1 MSNLFPFS
9 LYSFQQGMKHTLTL
23 LLVTL
28 CTGVWAQHA
37 TPPSGTYCS
46 CPPTNA
52 RSSSFVTSIATKD
65 FVKGFLVRISW
76 YDLEPAKD
84 IYDWTYLDQQIDSA
98 TKYGKYIS
106 LGIHCG
112 PSTPEWVYNDGAQRL
127 QTQAPNGDLDTIA
140 VPWDPIFNQ
149 HWTDF
154 IDTLGSR
161 YNSDTSIRLVY
172 MNTSTANGFE
182 MQMPRTSTP
191 TLTALGYT
199 DSLMVSAW
207 KQSIDAFHAA
217 FTDKFLSNDF
227 HPVNGSDAVGD
238 SVFAYAR
245 KVIGKY
251 HYGASAWW
259 WTQNNTTVYPAQYS
273 MLQRSAVEHYF
284 TGVQVAR
291 NHTNDSAQIGPG
303 GLPAAIELAMT
314 DNICYWEVWSND
326 LQSPAFDS
334 FFRANYCKPVDPT
347 LDTILPI
354 GINDD
359 QLIDQRMTL
368 YPNPATEILH
378 ISLTENDGSAH
389 LQILHISG
397 KVMLKEPVIGNN
409 HTVNISR
416 FSAGIYI
423 VLLQTA
429 EHPLHYQR
437 LVVK

>member
-1 MSNLFPFS
+1 
-9 LYSFQQGMKHTLTL
+9 MKQTLTL

-28 CTGVWAQHA
+28 CASIMAQHA
-37 TPPSGTYCS
+37 EPPSGTYCS

-52 RSSSFVTSIATKD
+52 RSSSFVTNIATKD

-76 YDLEPAKD
+76 TDLEPIED
-84 IYDWTYLDQQIDSA
+84 VYDWTLLDQQIDSA

-112 PSTPEWVYNDGAQRL
+112 SSTPVWVYTDGAQQL
-127 QTQAPNGDLDTIA
+127 QTQAFNGNLDTIA
-140 VPWDPIFNQ
+140 VAWDPIFNQ
-149 HWTDF
+149 HWTNF

-182 MQMPRTSTP
+182 MQMPFNSTP
-191 TLTALGYT
+191 SLTDLGYS

-207 KQSIDAFHAA
+207 KQSIDAFNAA
-217 FTDKFLSNDF
+217 FPDKFLSNDF
-227 HPVNGSDAVGD
+227 HPVNSSDAVGD

-245 KVIGKY
+245 NVIGRY
-251 HYGASAWW
+251 RYGASAWW

-326 LQSPAFDS
+326 LQTSSFDS
-334 FFRANYCKPVDPT
+334 FFRANYCEPVDPT
-347 LDTILPI
+347 QDTMPTV
-354 GINDD
+354 GVNDLKPAD
-359 QLIDQRMTL
+359 EWSVQI
-368 YPNPATEILH
+368 YPNPAKHVLNIRSTTLLAD
-378 ISLTENDGSAH
+378 SKV
-389 LQILHISG
+389 QIVHVSG
-397 KVMLKEPVIGNN
+397 KVVMETKTLDDSNSIEID
-409 HTVNISR
+409 HL
-416 FSAGIYI
+416 ADGIYWLMI
-423 VLLQTA
+423 RTSTGQSTVQKFVI
-429 EHPLHYQR
+429 R
-437 LVVK
+437 K

>member
-1 MSNLFPFS
+1 
-9 LYSFQQGMKHTLTL
+9 MKHTLTL
-23 LLVTL
+23 LLVALYTSI
-28 CTGVWAQHA
+28 TAQHA
-37 TPPSGTYCS
+37 APPSGTYCS

-52 RSSSFVTSIATKD
+52 RSSSFVTDIATKD

-76 YDLEPAKD
+76 NDLEPTED
-84 IYDWTYLDQQIDSA
+84 FYDWTLLDQQIDSA
-98 TKYGKYIS
+98 QKYGKYIS

-112 PSTPEWVYNDGAQRL
+112 SSTPEWVYNDGAQRL
-127 QTQAPNGDLDTIA
+127 QTQAFNGTLDTIA
-140 VPWDPIFNQ
+140 VAWDPVFNQ

-172 MNTSTANGFE
+172 INTSTANGFE
-182 MQMPRTSTP
+182 MQMPFNSTP

-207 KQSIDAFHAA
+207 KQSIDAFHVA
-217 FTDKFLSNDF
+217 FPDKFLSNDF

-238 SVFAYAR
+238 SVFYYAR
-245 KVIGKY
+245 NLIGKY

-259 WTQNNTTVYPAQYS
+259 WTQNNTNVYPAQYS

-334 FFRANYCKPVDPT
+334 FFRANYCEPVDPT

-354 GINDD
+354 GISDKPLSD
-359 QLIDQRMTL
+359 QQMAL
-368 YPNPATEILH
+368 YPNPATDKLYVRIA
-378 ISLTENDGSAH
+378 ENNAVAQ
-389 LQILHISG
+389 LQIVHLSG
-397 KVMLKEPVIGNN
+397 KVVLSEQFTGNT
-409 HTVNISR
+409 HTIDINGLP
-416 FSAGIYI
+416 AGIYF
-423 VLLQTA
+423 VLLRTH
-429 EHPLHYQR
+429 EHPVQYQR
-437 LVVK
+437 LVVYQ